1 MPDPKKPCEEQEAV
15 ADDEDHGG
23 GLARTFQE
31 IEADLLDSKGEE
43 PTDTGP

>member
-1 MPDPKKPCEEQEAV
+1 MPDPKKPSEEHEAV